1 MNGLK
6 QNVTV
11 QSFLFY
17 FHRFDVVSI
26 ALHCTYLFSDEQS
39 FLRIDNSGWGVN
51 SSPLFDVAGKRWYQ
65 SKYHVL
71 YTIRQ
76 PIINSI
82 Y

>member
-1 MNGLK
+1 MLSNRKHMKG
-6 QNVTV
+6 
-11 QSFLFY
+11 
-17 FHRFDVVSI
+17 
-26 ALHCTYLFSDEQS
+26 YL
-39 FLRIDNSGWGVN
+39 LRIDNSGWGVN

>member
-1 MNGLK
+1 MVGPTREATGGQHLK
-6 QNVTV
+6 DSNIEPKMMMIMIIVWDLT
-11 QSFLFY
+11 
-17 FHRFDVVSI
+17 
-26 ALHCTYLFSDEQS
+26 
-39 FLRIDNSGWGVN
+39 LRIDNSGWGVN